1 MKDNNFMWTK
11 EECNSFFKKTL
22 GLELID
28 EELINALTYLQARNL
43 SPNSSHGDWNIGF
56 TPLKL
61 IELVNFAL
69 EKTKGKLQDT
79 RFKKVSEE
87 IFPTIYFTLLLAKL
101 NYGKHLIVS
110 SDVPDIA
117 LVPIEALG
125 DRRGNTINAFPLECI
140 FLPPEV
146 INNTAGENDS
156 QKIAK
161 LIIEKKFIKRYV
173 PQTTLLISLNKPIE
187 NLNITEI
194 SDLLLKNEAQPFH
207 QVWIFCNLGSDD
219 ISLTQLCPSLLAY
232 NLNIQT
238 DLNPL
243 LY

>member
-1 MKDNNFMWTK
+1 MWTK

-22 GLELID
+22 GLELT
-28 EELINALTYLQARNL
+28 EKELNEALDYLQKRNL
-43 SPNSSHGDWNIGF
+43 SPSSIHGNWNIGF

-61 IELVNFAL
+61 IHLVNVAL

-79 RFKKVSEE
+79 QFKKVSEE
-87 IFPTIYFTLLLAKL
+87 IFPTIYFTLLMAKL

-110 SDVPDIA
+110 SDAPDIA
-117 LVPIEALG
+117 LLPVEALKN
-125 DRRGNTINAFPLECI
+125 RRDNTIKAFPLECI

-146 INNTAGENDS
+146 INNTTGENDS

-161 LIIEKKFIKRYV
+161 LIIEKKFIKRYGS
-173 PQTTLLISLNKPIE
+173 QTMLLVTLNKPIE
-187 NLNITEI
+187 DLNVTEI
-194 SDLLLKNEAQPFH
+194 SKLLLKNEVQPFH
-207 QVWIFCNLGSDD
+207 QIWLFCSLGSDK
-219 ISLTQLCPSLLAY
+219 ISLTKLCPNLLAY
-232 NLNIQT
+232 DLNIQT